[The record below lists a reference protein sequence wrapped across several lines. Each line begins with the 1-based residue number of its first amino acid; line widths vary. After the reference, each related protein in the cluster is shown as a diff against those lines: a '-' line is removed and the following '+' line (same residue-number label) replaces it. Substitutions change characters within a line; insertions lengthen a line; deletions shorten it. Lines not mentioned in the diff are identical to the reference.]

1 LGEPES
7 PLWGQGKRKAPLGI
21 GGTGKPALGAGQA
34 KSPLWRQAESPLGI
48 GGWGDRC
55 VSSVDQKIYIPGY
68 ALGIEL
74 TFNLDLVLIMQ
85 RKKSTVKDRAKDRIL
100 KFFRRLND

>member
-1 LGEPES
+1 LGEPER
-7 PLWGQGKRKAPLGI
+7 PLWGQGKRKARFGGKRKAPL
-21 GGTGKPALGAGQA
+21 A
-34 KSPLWRQAESPLGI
+34 I

-74 TFNLDLVLIMQ
+74 TFNPDLVLIMQ